1 MRFHLGSLICSSFL
15 NDVIE
20 NSVFHSIVV
29 SRDRS
34 ERFNLKYSFPVIF
47 QFYRRSRAK
56 KQAMERNRD
65 SRVSLR

>member
-1 MRFHLGSLICSSFL
+1 MRFHLGSLICSPFI

-20 NSVFHSIVV
+20 NSVCRRIVV

-34 ERFNLKYSFPVIF
+34 ERFNPKYPFPIIF

-56 KQAMERNRD
+56 KRLM
-65 SRVSLR
+65 